1 MVWHLFRND
10 YPLVYTEIPVLEN
23 LNGNIFPH
31 ELFQVKGF
39 LLIHSKLRFC
49 WPSASNLED
58 GNKAFIPEKRMF
70 TNVDLVMKFL
80 TLVPNI
86 IDVFQNDK
94 KI

>member
-1 MVWHLFRND
+1 M
-10 YPLVYTEIPVLEN
+10 LEN
-23 LNGNIFPH
+23 LNENIFPH

-49 WPSASNLED
+49 RPSASNLED
-58 GNKAFIPEKRMF
+58 GNKTLITEKKMF
-70 TNVDLVMKFL
+70 TDVDLVMKFL